1 MLILVRTPSVLL
13 LSVWPLSLSL
23 ATTREISV
31 DFSSSGYL
39 DVSVPQVPLIN
50 LCIQLMIYD
59 SSSYVFPHSEIHGSR
74 LICSS
79 PWLIA
84 ACHVFLRLLMPRHSP
99 YALVCL
105 NSFWLCVFT
114 HRSSVLSSRIAESL
128 KKQLRFLGLFHSRH
142 FSQLLVRLKLFFYP
156 INLNF
161 TWKDHFDFKILSF
174 SLLTN
179 FSVT

>member
-1 MLILVRTPSVLL
+1 MLSNILRLSLELLFPVRTPSVLL
-13 LSVWPLSLSL
+13 LLVWPLSLSL

-31 DFSSSGYL
+31 DFSSSSYL
-39 DVSVPQVPLIN
+39 DVSVQRVPFIN

-84 ACHVFLRLLMPRHSP
+84 ACHVFHRLLMPRHSP

-105 NSFWLCVFT
+105 NSFWLYLFDT
-114 HRSSVLSSRIAESL
+114 VLYSFSLSRIAELL
-128 KKQLRFLGLFHSRH
+128 KTVCF
-142 FSQLLVRLKLFFYP
+142 
-156 INLNF
+156 
-161 TWKDHFDFKILSF
+161 
-174 SLLTN
+174 
-179 FSVT
+179 

>member
-1 MLILVRTPSVLL
+1 MLSLVRTPNVLL

-23 ATTREISV
+23 ATTCEISV

-50 LCIQLMIYD
+50 LCIQLMIYG
-59 SSSYVFPHSEIHGSR
+59 SSPYVFPHSEICGSK

-79 PWLIA
+79 PQLIA

-105 NSFWLCVFT
+105 NSFWLI
-114 HRSSVLSSRIAESL
+114 SSILVLGSL
-128 KKQLRFLGLFHSRH
+128 FKNCWVLLKTVFLGLFISP
-142 FSQLLVRLKLFFYP
+142 FLTITCAAEIVFYP
-156 INLNF
+156 
-161 TWKDHFDFKILSF
+161 
-174 SLLTN
+174 
-179 FSVT
+179 

>member
-1 MLILVRTPSVLL
+1 MEGGPPVFPTDSTCLLVLWILDTLLQFRLQDFHFLWCMLSNILRLSPKMLIPVRTPSVLL
-13 LSVWPLSLSL
+13 LLVWPLSLSL
-23 ATTREISV
+23 ATTCEISV
-31 DFSSSGYL
+31 DFSSSSYL
-39 DVSVPQVPLIN
+39 DVSVQRVPFIN

-105 NSFWLCVFT
+105 NSF
-114 HRSSVLSSRIAESL
+114 
-128 KKQLRFLGLFHSRH
+128 
-142 FSQLLVRLKLFFYP
+142 
-156 INLNF
+156 
-161 TWKDHFDFKILSF
+161 
-174 SLLTN
+174 
-179 FSVT
+179 

>member
-13 LSVWPLSLSL
+13 LLVWPLSLSL
-23 ATTREISV
+23 ATTCEISV
-31 DFSSSGYL
+31 DFSSSWYL
-39 DVSVPQVPLIN
+39 DVSVPKVPLIN

-59 SSSYVFPHSEIHGSR
+59 SSSYVFPHSEIHGSM

-105 NSFWLCVFT
+105 NFFWTMFL
-114 HRSSVLSSRIAESL
+114 VLGSL
-128 KKQLRFLGLFHSRH
+128 QELLSTLKNSLFLGLF
-142 FSQLLVRLKLFFYP
+142 FSPFFTITCAAEIVFLP
-156 INLNF
+156 LILNF
-161 TWKDHFDFKILSF
+161 LERPIWFQILSS
-174 SLLTN
+174 SLLTYVN
-179 FSVT
+179 LSVSSCSH

>member
-1 MLILVRTPSVLL
+1 MFPTDSTCLLVLWILDTPLRFRLQDFHFLWYVLSNTFRLSLRMLILVRTPSVLL
-13 LSVWPLSLSL
+13 LLVWPLSLSL

-50 LCIQLMIYD
+50 LCIQLMIYG
-59 SSSYVFPHSEIHGSR
+59 SSPYVFPHSEIHGSK

-105 NSFWLCVFT
+105 NSF
-114 HRSSVLSSRIAESL
+114 
-128 KKQLRFLGLFHSRH
+128 
-142 FSQLLVRLKLFFYP
+142 
-156 INLNF
+156 
-161 TWKDHFDFKILSF
+161 
-174 SLLTN
+174 
-179 FSVT
+179 